1 MEQQPSFQTPQPN
14 IMSSPS
20 DTSPTKNMIIIVLV
34 VILVLSLLGINVFI
48 IFGNVVQRLIDIFN
62 PIVSKTLS
70 DLGYTSGTL
79 LGSTADISADALK
92 TGIDILNDTVQ
103 SVEDLLLKASGKDIH
118 LDKSINQPPLVAPLN
133 PLPNSTT
140 NPIQTPSSKQN
151 WCLVGEYKGTR
162 GCIEISEQ
170 DKCLSGQVFPNQQMC
185 LNPTFSRR

>member
-1 MEQQPSFQTPQPN
+1 MEQPFQAPQPN
-14 IMSSPS
+14 IISSPS
-20 DTSPTKNMIIIVLV
+20 DTSPTKNIIISVLV

-48 IFGNVVQRLIDIFN
+48 ILGNVIQRLIDILN
-62 PIVSKTLS
+62 PLVSKTLS

-79 LGSTADISADALK
+79 LGQSADISADALK

-103 SVEDLLLKASGKDIH
+103 SVEDLLLKASGKDVN
-118 LDKSINQPPLVAPLN
+118 LDKSINQPPSIAPLN

-140 NPIQTPSSKQN
+140 NPIQTPASKQN

-162 GCIEISEQ
+162 GCIAVSEQ